1 MRKWRAY
8 RDDTHIS
15 LHSKKEME
23 KVLEDFGFEIIVS
36 GTGGLLVGSLLRQGL
51 DSFIWAANDNGDS
64 YNILARLKV
73 KMSND
78 IQSCEINIRYYA

>member
-1 MRKWRAY
+1 
-8 RDDTHIS
+8 
-15 LHSKKEME
+15 ME

-64 YNILARLKV
+64 YNILARLKSENV
-73 KMSND
+73 
-78 IQSCEINIRYYA
+78 